1 MKSLARIL
9 LAAYDYTV
17 FYLGLLEFVL
27 LCLLWSA
34 LAGVLYLV
42 LPRETGC
49 RIGRIGIM
57 LGFRI
62 FLASLTLSG
71 RFKFDLRP
79 LDDLRNKKAMIIAP
93 NHPSLWDAVM
103 MASRLPNVA
112 CIMKSVIV
120 NNILLGGGAR
130 LARYIRNDSVRSMIS
145 LAVQDLQNGNH
156 VLLFPEGTRTVEPPI
171 GALKGSIGVI
181 ACRAKASVQTVLIE
195 TNTPFLSKGWPAY
208 RKPPLPLSYR
218 VRLGRHFDP
227 PSSSAAFVAE
237 LQHYFTVSLTAG
249 QPGHDVAGNNA
260 LHLDGPQT
268 ANAK

>member
-1 MKSLARIL
+1 MKSIARIL

-17 FYLGLLEFVL
+17 FYLGLLEFVV
-27 LCLLWSA
+27 LCLVWSA

-71 RFKFDLRP
+71 RFKFDLRA
-79 LDDLRNKKAMIIAP
+79 LDGLRKKGATIIAP

-130 LARYIRNDSVRSMIS
+130 LARYIRNDSIRSMIS

-156 VLLFPEGTRTVEPPI
+156 VLLFPEGTRTVTPPI
-171 GALKGSIGVI
+171 GTLKGSIGLI
-181 ACRAKASVQTVLIE
+181 ACRARAPVQTVLIE
-195 TNTPFLSKGWPAY
+195 TDTPFLSKGWPAY

-218 VRLGRHFDP
+218 VRLGRHFDA
-227 PSSSAAFVAE
+227 PSSSASLVPE
-237 LQHYFTVSLTAG
+237 LQHYFTESLTGA
-249 QPGHDVAGNNA
+249 QSARNMAADQA
-260 LHLDGPQT
+260 LPLDGPQT